1 MRIQINKINLKMKK
15 LLFTAAIAVL
25 GFTSVSAQEQT
36 TVGGFDQGDIFI
48 SGSVGFGSTSQG
60 DIKGNQF
67 EISPKVGFFVSDNIA
82 IGATLGYASQ
92 TSERPAI
99 NPTTLELVDAE
110 DKTTAFSAG
119 VFGRYYATPVNQ
131 FSFFA
136 ELSASF
142 VASKNEVAFVDEDAK
157 FDGLNFELAP
167 GISYFVSDCI
177 TLEASYGIIGYNT
190 FKADTEGAEARNNF
204 NVGLDFSN
212 INFGIAYKF

>member
-1 MRIQINKINLKMKK
+1 MKK
-15 LLFTAAIAVL
+15 LLTIAAFAVL
-25 GFTSVSAQEQT
+25 GITSVNAQEQT
-36 TVGGFDQGDIFI
+36 TVGGYNQGDIFI

-60 DIKGNQF
+60 DVKSNEFGF
-67 EISPKVGFFVSDNIA
+67 SPKVGFFVSDNFA
-82 IGATLGYASQ
+82 IGATLGYTSQ
-92 TSERPAI
+92 TNERPAI
-99 NPTTLELVDAE
+99 NPTTLEPVDAE

-119 VFGRYYATPVNQ
+119 VFGRYYVTPVNQ

-142 VASKNEVAFVDEDAK
+142 VAAKNEIAFVDEDAK
-157 FDGLNFELAP
+157 FDGLNFEFAP
-167 GISYFVSDCI
+167 GISYFVSDCL

-190 FKADTEGAEARNNF
+190 YKADTEGAEATNTF